1 MTGSVVAVV
10 VGYLVF
16 GASAAV
22 LFNVTDHDPRE
33 TPSLLFAVGAI
44 AYGIFFAG
52 LGGYVAA
59 SLAPMQ
65 PRRHAVILAT
75 VIAIVAL
82 VSLVFEFRN
91 GSVWSQVATAVL
103 MAPAATAGGWLRTR

>member
-1 MTGSVVAVV
+1 MTGSVVAIV
-10 VGYLVF
+10 VGYLIF

-22 LFNVTDHDPRE
+22 LFNVTDHDPRA
-33 TPSLLFAVGAI
+33 TPSLLFGAGAI
-44 AYGIFFAG
+44 LYGVVFAG

-59 SLAPMQ
+59 SLAPTQ

-82 VSLVFEFRN
+82 ASLVFELRN
-91 GSVWSQVATAVL
+91 GSVWSQLAALGL
-103 MAPAATAGGWLRTR
+103 MAPAAYAGGVLRTR